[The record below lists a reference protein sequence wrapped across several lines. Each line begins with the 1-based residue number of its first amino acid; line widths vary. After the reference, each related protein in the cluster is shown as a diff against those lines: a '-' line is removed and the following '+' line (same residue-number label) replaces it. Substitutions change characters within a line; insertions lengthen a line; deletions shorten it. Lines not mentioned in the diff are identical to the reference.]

1 MINYDNPTP
10 LEPKQTSADTSTI
23 KETRR
28 VDQEIDRL
36 HRQVS
41 QLEND
46 VRRLRNDVRSAVNA
60 FNLSKNS
67 NER

>member
-10 LEPKQTSADTSTI
+10 LEPKQSAADTSTVN
-23 KETRR
+23 ETRR
-28 VDQEIDRL
+28 VDQEIDSLR
-36 HRQVS
+36 RQVS

-46 VRRLRNDVRSAVNA
+46 VRRLRNDLRSAVNA
-60 FNLSKNS
+60 FNLSKNN